1 MNRKPIAQF
10 DPSSPVLRKAF
21 AVVAIAATLATAE
34 FIDALAHGFGVTE
47 PTVMAGRPVIVAQRG
62 QV

>member
-21 AVVAIAATLATAE
+21 AVVAIAATLATAD
-34 FIDALAHGFGVTE
+34 FIDALAHGFGTTE
-47 PTVMAGRPVIVAQRG
+47 ATTMAGAPGIVAQRG